1 MTARIKFIVFDWDG
15 TLMDSEAQIVTCL
28 HAAIADLE
36 LKPMDDNTV
45 KNVIGLGLREAIDTL
60 LPGRD
65 DRFHQA
71 FVDAYRTHWFQ
82 SESSVLFAGAR
93 EVLDIIRQHE
103 FLLGVATGK
112 ARRGL
117 DRVLKDT
124 GLTSCFHATRCA
136 DEAHSKPHPQMLLDL
151 MEALEVLPEETI
163 MVGDTEY
170 DMEMAT
176 NAGAAKVAVRS
187 GVHSGERLNRH
198 APLVCL
204 DRIADMP
211 DWMAA
216 TGLLSAAVVE

>member
-1 MTARIKFIVFDWDG
+1 MPARIKFIVFDWDG
-15 TLMDSEAQIVTCL
+15 TLMDSEAQIVACL

-36 LKPMDDNTV
+36 LEPMDDDTV

-60 LPGRD
+60 VPGRD

-93 EVLDIIRQHE
+93 EVLDIIRQNE

-117 DRVLKDT
+117 DRVLNDT

-136 DEAHSKPHPQMLLDL
+136 DEAPSKPHPQMLLDL

-176 NAGAAKVAVRS
+176 NAGVAKIAVRS

-216 TGLLSAAVVE
+216 AGLLSTDTIE